1 MEAFQ
6 TDSGF
11 LYRFVRAECEGK
23 TMNYVL
29 REMKE
34 VLGEEQPDPEQ
45 VRAYLQAPDKPTTL
59 SFYQRMVA
67 IDKLLECVEVNFR
80 MTCDL
85 IRYQWI

>member
-45 VRAYLQAPDKPTTL
+45 VRALTLVRVGRLELPASCSQRLSLQFFGQFTL
-59 SFYQRMVA
+59 
-67 IDKLLECVEVNFR
+67 L
-80 MTCDL
+80 
-85 IRYQWI
+85 